1 MPVTV
6 SINSQVAPVAVG
18 VSLFDAGE
26 SLGLH
31 IPSSCRK
38 QGKCRE
44 CLLEVVEGMELLTPP
59 AEPERHLKGPFRLS
73 CCTRVAADAG
83 LVRCHTM
90 RRATMQVEDRA
101 INLPPHT
108 RLDRPDPAV
117 TRDGGRILLDGREI
131 ARATGPLLGLAIDLG
146 TTTIVVRV
154 VDLETGHITATNSFE
169 NPQRFGGTDV
179 MARIQYDTDHAGH
192 LLQRTLLGYLSRAIM
207 QFPVDPRCI
216 YEIVVVGNSTMRD
229 LFLGLDVHGIGQ
241 KPYRSLTEHAFREGR
256 TTTTAVSMPARELKL
271 PCHPEAR
278 LYALPLIGGHVGG
291 DAAACLLAVAPH
303 LGDEIVAVMD
313 IGTNTELVMGNR
325 HKLLTASCP
334 AGPAFEGRSISCGMP
349 GLDGAIAKVKLD
361 DHNPPLV
368 SVIGGGKPE
377 GVCGSGLIDLLGELR
392 RTGRLNVYGRF
403 ADGSSEFTVHA
414 ESRIVFHERDINEL
428 AQAKGANVAGLLT
441 VAKAWGL
448 PLAQLDR
455 FYLAGG
461 FGRHLDIA
469 AARRIGLIPNVP
481 DDRIV
486 QVGNAAIEGACLALL
501 SVSRRRSLEALV
513 QTIAHVELETDPDFF
528 DRFVQGC
535 QFHPIDEPEEAHE

>member
-6 SINSQVAPVAVG
+6 SINSEVAPVAIG
-18 VSLFDAGE
+18 VSLFEAGE
-26 SLGLH
+26 SLGLL

-59 AEPERHLKGPFRLS
+59 AEPERHLKGQFRLS
-73 CCTRVAADAG
+73 CCAKIAADTG
-83 LVRCHTM
+83 LVRGHTM
-90 RRATMQVEDRA
+90 RRASMHVEDSA

-108 RLDRPDPAV
+108 RLERPDPAV
-117 TRDGGRILLDGREI
+117 TRDGDRVLLDGREI
-131 ARATGPLLGLAIDLG
+131 ARSTGPLLGLAVDLG
-146 TTTIVVRV
+146 TTTIVVRL
-154 VDLETGHITATNSFE
+154 VDLESGHLTATTSFE

-179 MARIQYDTDHAGH
+179 MARIQYDTDHAGR

-216 YEIVVVGNSTMRD
+216 YEIVVVGNPTMRD

-241 KPYRSLTEHAFREGR
+241 KPYQSLTERAFRDGHA
-256 TTTTAVSMPARELKL
+256 TTTAVAVPARDLKL
-271 PCHPEAR
+271 PCHPAAR

-303 LGDEIVAVMD
+303 LGDEVVAVMD
-313 IGTNTELVMGNR
+313 IGTNTELIMGNR

-349 GLDGAIAKVKLD
+349 GLDGAIEKVKLD
-361 DHNPPLV
+361 GTNPPLV
-368 SVIGGGKPE
+368 RVIGGGHPE
-377 GVCGSGLIDLLGELR
+377 GICGSGLIDLLGELR
-392 RTGRLNVYGRF
+392 RTGRLNVHGRF
-403 ADGSSEFTVHA
+403 SDGSTVFTVHA
-414 ESRIVFHERDINEL
+414 GAEIMFHERDINEL

-441 VAKAWGL
+441 VAQAWGL

-469 AARRIGLIPNVP
+469 AARRIGLIPNLP

-501 SVSRRRSLEALV
+501 SVPRRRTLEELV
-513 QTIAHVELETDPDFF
+513 KTIAHVELETDPDFF

-535 QFHPIDEPEEAHE
+535 QFHPIDEPEEAHL